1 MSDSTPAI
9 IDLSDKGPDCREWQE
24 LERYIREY
32 VSQTVNRIMASDREL
47 AGQVTEREPP
57 AQGTRNGNLKTQR
70 ERERELIRQG
80 LERYRTEPPD
90 SNIRKG
96 IDWLLQRHARWE
108 RFMQSDSLFRIRHNA
123 LVLEYII
130 SHPMTHTA
138 IEKRLGI
145 SDNGYKHQLEKGI
158 NELAQILFGY
168 RE

>member
-1 MSDSTPAI
+1 MSDSTPGI
-9 IDLSDKGPDCREWQE
+9 IDLSDKGPDCREWQA
-24 LERYIREY
+24 LERYVREY
-32 VSQTVNRIMASDREL
+32 ARQTVREIMASES
-47 AGQVTEREPP
+47 APSAPP
-57 AQGTRNGNLKTQR
+57 QDTGKGNLKTQR

-108 RFMQSDSLFRIRHNA
+108 RFMQSDPLFRKRHNA

-130 SHPMTHTA
+130 SHHMTRTA
-138 IEKRLGI
+138 IEKRLEI
-145 SDNGYKHQLEKGI
+145 SDNGYKNQLEKGI

>member
-1 MSDSTPAI
+1 MSDSTPGI
-9 IDLSDKGPDCREWQE
+9 MDLSDKGPDCREWQA
-24 LERYIREY
+24 LERYVREY
-32 VSQTVNRIMASDREL
+32 ACQTVREIMASES
-47 AGQVTEREPP
+47 APSAPP
-57 AQGTRNGNLKTQR
+57 QDTGKGNLKMQRER

-90 SNIRKG
+90 GNIRKG

-108 RFMQSDSLFRIRHNA
+108 RFMQSDPLFRKRHNA

-130 SHPMTHTA
+130 SHHMTRTA
-138 IEKRLGI
+138 IEKRLEI
-145 SDNGYKHQLEKGI
+145 SDNGYKNQLEKGI